1 MASGEQK
8 SNGIHPLCWQTTS
21 SSTLQSVYPLLYWFP
36 GLLAA
41 DGWEG
46 GTLMRKS
53 GSAVLVIPDLAQPD
67 TSVDGGVAWLNMPV
81 NNSYS
86 VSAIKEG
93 VHYPTVTFS
102 VTEAD
107 VEAGVQLYIASP
119 PDSLEGDN
127 DSAPG
132 EF

>member
-1 MASGEQK
+1 
-8 SNGIHPLCWQTTS
+8 
-21 SSTLQSVYPLLYWFP
+21 
-36 GLLAA
+36 
-41 DGWEG
+41 
-46 GTLMRKS
+46 MRKT

-67 TSVDGGVAWLNMPV
+67 MSVDGGVAWLNMPV

-86 VSAIKEG
+86 VSAIEEG
-93 VHYPTVTFS
+93 VQYPTVTFS

-107 VEAGVQLYIASP
+107 VEAGVQLYIPSP
-119 PDSLEGDN
+119 SDSLEGDN